1 MGSLLKTK
9 NKNQNNTSQKSHNL
23 DPVNPLMK
31 TNSDQETKWY
41 FFNLGTWTAIF
52 NEIIHMKISEK
63 N

>member
-41 FFNLGTWTAIF
+41 FFNLGT
-52 NEIIHMKISEK
+52 
-63 N
+63 